1 VKDPQ
6 VSSVLD
12 MRRKTTLFVLAFMVS
27 AMAFSVVPATTKAI
41 ELHPFIYASTASP
54 AGIDPL
60 GVYDTSSG
68 LILTNVV
75 ETLFKFDYSDPSMP
89 SIPLLAVDM
98 GTWNT
103 NKTEWTID
111 LHDNVTW
118 HDGTPFT
125 ASDVVWNFERLNYMT
140 EMGIC
145 EHSVLWFNDAWV
157 NETAKEKQ
165 LILKEIV
172 AIDSDTVKFVLNKR
186 WLDFEAL
193 LPFWGAGL
201 IKPTTGFEHEII
213 NLEDIDLLIG
223 TGPFMLDSVTIN
235 EKSVLTRYEKYWRPY
250 ADFQQ
255 VIIQVFDS
263 GASSAQALYNK
274 EVHLIRSIP
283 IDDLEI
289 VDSIQTITYKKVKS
303 SCCFGFHLGM
313 NVAWHARK
321 AMQFAFNYSYLIK
334 TLFEDT
340 VFEIHTPVPD
350 GMFGHNPN
358 IPGLPYYN
366 VTKAREFL
374 FMADSPYLSALATA
388 GLTMESPDL
397 DWITCAEETPI
408 DTFNFTCYSGSAGY
422 QNILNNFAWYVGMTV
437 TLNNR
442 GDWSTFL
449 DYCDENENLGITM
462 LGWCPDYFAAVNQI
476 EPLFAT
482 GASSNWNRL
491 ANETVDAAISALHS
505 IPQGP
510 ALQTAIDEVVSMII
524 VENAAAMYYEQSAE
538 YVAYSNW
545 FIDDDSTDDLWNA
558 QLDKYFYN
566 MKWNRLNIDPSWWAK
581 IGDTTAADDDD
592 TTPRVPGYAPGIL
605 MAVAVGASV
614 YLMLRKRK

>member
-1 VKDPQ
+1 
-6 VSSVLD
+6 

-27 AMAFSVVPATTKAI
+27 AMAFSVVPATTTAV
-41 ELHPFIYASTASP
+41 EVHPFIYASTASP

-75 ETLFKFDYSDPSMP
+75 ECLFKFDYSDPSMP
-89 SIPLLAVDM
+89 SIPLLAKDM

-103 NKTEWTID
+103 AKTEWTID
-111 LHDNVTW
+111 LNHGIKW
-118 HDGTPFT
+118 HDGSAFT
-125 ASDVVWNFERLNYMT
+125 ASDVVWNFERLNYMA
-140 EMGIC
+140 EMGMC
-145 EHSVLWFNDAWV
+145 DHYVLWFNDEWV
-157 NETAKEKQ
+157 NETAGEHQ
-165 LILKEIV
+165 LILSDIE
-172 AIDSDTVKFVLNKR
+172 AIDTDTVKFTLNKP

-201 IKPTTGFEHEII
+201 IKPTTGFDDT
-213 NLEDIDLLIG
+213 LMDFEDIDLLIG

-235 EKSVLTRYEKYWRPY
+235 EKSVLTRNEDYWRGM

-263 GASSAQALYNK
+263 GDSSAQALYNK

-283 IDDLEI
+283 IDDLAT
-289 VDSIQTITYKKVKS
+289 VDAIQTVTYQKVKS
-303 SCCFGFHLGM
+303 SCCFGFHLGWNSM
-313 NVAWHARK
+313 PWHARR
-321 AMQFAFNYSYLIK
+321 AIQFAFNYSYVLD
-334 TLFEDT
+334 TLFEGT
-340 VFEIHTPVPD
+340 SFEIHTPVPD
-350 GMFGHNPN
+350 GMFGHNPAV
-358 IPGLPYYN
+358 PGLPYYDLD
-366 VTKAREFL
+366 KAREFL
-374 FMADSPYLSALATA
+374 FMADSPYLAALTAAT
-388 GLTMESPDL
+388 L
-397 DWITCAEETPI
+397 DEDSTDQEWQTVAATNPLA
-408 DTFNFTCYSGSAGY
+408 TFNFTCYSSAAGY
-422 QNILNNFAWYVGMTV
+422 ANILDNFAKYIGMRV

-449 DYCDENENLGITM
+449 DYCDENANIGIAM

-482 GASSNWNRL
+482 GASSNWNRM
-491 ANETVDAAISALHS
+491 ANTTVDAAISALHT

-510 ALQTAIDEVVSMII
+510 ALQAAIDDVVSMVI
-524 VENAAAMYYEQSAE
+524 VENAAALYFEQSAE
-538 YVAYSNW
+538 FVAYSNW
-545 FIDDDSTDDLWNA
+545 FIDDDSTGDLWNA

-566 MKWNRLNIDPSWWAK
+566 LKWNRLNIDPSWWAPLTK
-581 IGDTTAADDDD
+581 ITTE
-592 TTPRVPGYAPGIL
+592 TTTENGIPGYATGIM